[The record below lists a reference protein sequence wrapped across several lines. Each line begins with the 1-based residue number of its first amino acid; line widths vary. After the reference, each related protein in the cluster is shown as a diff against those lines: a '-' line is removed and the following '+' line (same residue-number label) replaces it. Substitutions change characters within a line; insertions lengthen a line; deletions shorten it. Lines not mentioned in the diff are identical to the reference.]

1 MAEPIGALRAELSA
15 NHVQFESDMGK
26 ARRAAQT
33 HAKGI
38 QGALSKVGT
47 TFNNTMK
54 SVFGFRGAM
63 VALTAA
69 GGFGLF
75 MKNTIDAAD
84 QLSKMAQ
91 KVGVSTE
98 SLSTLKYAASIS
110 GVELEKLQTGLVRLS
125 RNAMDVQLGLK
136 TASEGFD
143 ALGISVKNAA
153 GDFKT
158 TEELLKEIATKFAQ
172 MPDGITKTAL
182 ATKLFG
188 RAGAELIPMLN
199 LGSAGIEQLEQKARD
214 LGIELST
221 ETGRAAEQFNDD
233 LQELSTHAKGL
244 GVSLATY
251 ILPNLTE
258 ITKAMKEAADESGLL
273 KAAWVG
279 LGGLGAW
286 AFTDELD
293 SLPEKIENTRK
304 KLDALKKKQENLT
317 PSWVQGAQKKLG
329 VLGKVFGE
337 AESYKRLS
345 IAIQETESKLNSLE
359 AQQAKED
366 EARKKRAEQLKEET
380 QQREEATV
388 KAEQSALR
396 IAEAEKR
403 RVALQSEIKT
413 LYDSTRTPLE
423 KYNAQLER
431 LNDLLKIGA
440 IDHDLYNR
448 AVNQAQ
454 IEFDKSTEKINEHI
468 EELEAVEDKY
478 AELKQAIEGWGKES
492 ANAIV
497 DFCLTGKASFS
508 DMIQSMISDMMK
520 MILYQQIF
528 EPLSKGISGWIGGLF
543 AGGGGGGS
551 MIIGGM
557 ARGGVFHKGN
567 LVPFERGG
575 VVTKPTIF
583 PMAHGAG
590 LMGEAGHEAILPLAR
605 VRGDLGVRA
614 SVGAPVINIINNN
627 NSEITT
633 STKETSQG
641 MEIDVMLDKAI
652 AQKMGQRNSN
662 TNQMLRTNF
671 SAKERLVAR

>member
-1 MAEPIGALRAELSA
+1 
-15 NHVQFESDMGK
+15 MGK

-38 QGALSKVGT
+38 QDALSKVGT

-251 ILPNLTE
+251 MLPKLTE